1 MSKITAAVVK
11 EADGTERRVP
21 TFVFTK
27 DGVQYAKISSLTNS
41 TCALIYNDQPFADA
55 ENVIE

>member
-41 TCALIYNDQPFADA
+41 TCALILHLL
-55 ENVIE
+55 